1 MPSRPVFRVP
11 RPIVSLAFTLALLAG
26 CATTGPLP
34 PQAVEHNRVG
44 AERLA
49 EGRLDDAEA
58 RFRLALEFHPGFAE
72 PHANLGLVML
82 ERGRLAEAEQR
93 FRSAIRIDPDFDE
106 AWSNLGVV
114 LLRQGRVDDAA
125 RAFEE
130 ALAIDPGH
138 GDARRNLADVWM
150 MRGDFAQARAH
161 LMRLVQ
167 LTEEPGT
174 AAWARARGM
183 LAYAELRL
191 GRREAA
197 RARAEEVLARED
209 QEPIARTVRGILH
222 ADAGRVAEARAD
234 LEAAAADP
242 LVGWDARLRLAAL
255 DVGTGR
261 FGSAHARL
269 DRLQRERPGSPA
281 VALVAAHLALAE
293 DDLEGARAHAE
304 RALEL
309 APELP
314 AAEAVLARVADAH

>member
-1 MPSRPVFRVP
+1 MPRSSARR
-11 RPIVSLAFTLALLAG
+11 SLAPWLALVLGA

-34 PQAVEHNRVG
+34 PQAAEHNRVG

-49 EGRLDDAEA
+49 AGRLDDAEA

-82 ERGRLAEAEQR
+82 ERNRLAEAEQHL
-93 FRSAIRIDPDFDE
+93 RSAIRIDPDFDE

-114 LLRQGRVDDAA
+114 LLRRRRVDDAT

-138 GDARRNLADVWM
+138 RDARRNLADVWM

-161 LMRLVQ
+161 LMRLIQ
-167 LTEEPGT
+167 LTEEEGT

-191 GRREAA
+191 GRPDAA
-197 RARAEEVLARED
+197 EARAEAVLAVKP
-209 QEPIARTVRGILH
+209 QEPIARTVRGIL
-222 ADAGRVAEARAD
+222 RAEAGDVEGARED
-234 LEAAAADP
+234 LGTAEEDP
-242 LVGWDARLRLAAL
+242 VVGWDARLRLAAL

-261 FGSAHARL
+261 LDGAGARVR
-269 DRLQRERPGSPA
+269 RLLEEQPDAPA
-281 VALVAAHLALAE
+281 ALLVAAHLAHAE
-293 DDLEGARAHAE
+293 GDFAAARRHAE
-304 RALEL
+304 RALAL
-309 APELP
+309 APGLS
-314 AAEAVLARVADAH
+314 AAETLLARLE